1 MTIKAASSETLGQ
14 KSETQWVNWKP
25 RFFTIWTGQ
34 ALSMIGSA
42 LTQFVLV
49 WWITQTTGSPS
60 TLAVAGVVALLPTA
74 IFGPLGGALADR
86 WSRRAVMMVT
96 DTITALS
103 MVILVAL
110 FATDSVQ
117 LWQVYTLMF
126 VRATMQAFQGPA
138 VLASTPNLVPPE
150 SLTRVAG
157 MNQAMQGVLTI
168 AAAPLGALA
177 LAFLP
182 LQGAL
187 MIDVV
192 TAVFGI
198 VPLIFY
204 RIPQPPPS
212 AATTGNS
219 LLADVREG
227 ARYVA
232 QHRGLLILYATVGLV
247 VLTVLPT
254 FSLTPLL
261 VTQHFAGGVNQVA
274 LMEGLAG
281 MGIIVGG
288 VVVSLRTWS
297 DRRIRLVMVSFAVSC
312 GTVALTALA
321 PSNWLWLAIVWWTIS
336 GFSFSTGNAPMMAI
350 LQTIVP
356 NELQGRAFSLLN
368 MVFGLA
374 GPIGLALAGPIAEAF
389 GVRTLFILGG
399 SLSALICVAAYLLS
413 PSLRAI
419 ENTQTVTK
427 EAASFVRTVAAD

>member
-1 MTIKAASSETLGQ
+1 MITQSELQ
-14 KSETQWVNWKP
+14 SEQLAHWKP
-25 RFFTIWTGQ
+25 RFFSIWTGQ

-42 LTQFVLV
+42 LTQFVLI
-49 WWITQTTGSPS
+49 WWIAETTGSAS
-60 TLAVAGVVALLPTA
+60 ALALAGIMALLPTA
-74 IFGPLGGALADR
+74 LFGPLGGALADR
-86 WSRRAVMMVT
+86 WSRRVVMIVADAV
-96 DTITALS
+96 TAVC

-110 FATDSVQ
+110 FATGVVQ
-117 LWQVYTLMF
+117 IWHVYTLMF
-126 VRATMQAFQGPA
+126 LRATMQAFQGPA
-138 VLASTPNLVPPE
+138 AMASTPNLVPPE
-150 SLTRVAG
+150 WLTRVAG
-157 MNQAMQGVLTI
+157 MNQTMQGVLTI

-192 TAVFGI
+192 TALLGI
-198 VPLIFY
+198 VPLLVY
-204 RIPQPPPS
+204 RIPQPPSS
-212 AATTGNS
+212 ATKTGNS
-219 LLADVREG
+219 VLADIREG

-232 QHRGLLILYATVGLV
+232 QRRGLLILYATVGLV

-261 VTQHFAGGVNQVA
+261 VTQHFAGGVNEVA

-288 VVVSLRTWS
+288 VVVSLRTWT
-297 DRRIRLVMVSFAVSC
+297 DRRIRLVMLSFAVSC

-350 LQTIVP
+350 LQMTVP

-399 SLSALICVAAYLLS
+399 SLSALTCVAAYLMS
-413 PSLRAI
+413 PALRAI
-419 ENTQTVTK
+419 ETAHAPTK
-427 EAASFVRTVAAD
+427 KAAPFGSTVAAD

>member
-1 MTIKAASSETLGQ
+1 MTIKAASSEALGQ
-14 KSETQWVNWKP
+14 KSETQWANWKP

-60 TLAVAGVVALLPTA
+60 ALAVAGVVALLPTA

-103 MVILVAL
+103 MAILVAL

-138 VLASTPNLVPPE
+138 MLASTPNLAPSE
-150 SLTRVAG
+150 WLTRVAG

-187 MIDVV
+187 LIDVA
-192 TAVFGI
+192 TAVLGI
-198 VPLIFY
+198 TPLFFY

-219 LLADVREG
+219 VIADIREG
-227 ARYVA
+227 ARYVVH
-232 QHRGLLILYATVGLV
+232 HRGLLALYGVTGLV

-261 VTQHFAGGVNQVA
+261 VTEHFQGGVNQVA
-274 LMEGLAG
+274 LMEGFAG
-281 MGIIVGG
+281 IGIILGG
-288 VVVSLRTWS
+288 VLVSLRTWGG
-297 DRRIRLVMVSFAVSC
+297 RRIGLVMASFAVAC
-312 GTVALTALA
+312 GTVALTALTPA
-321 PSNWLWLAIVWWTIS
+321 SWLWLAVIWWTIS
-336 GFSFSTGNAPMMAI
+336 GFAFSTGNAPMMAI
-350 LQTIVP
+350 LQTIIP

-368 MVFGLA
+368 VVFGLA
-374 GPIGLALAGPIAEAF
+374 GPLGLVIAGPLAEIV
-389 GVRTLFILGG
+389 GVRGVFILGG
-399 SLSALICVAAYLLS
+399 TLSALICVVGYLAS
-413 PSLRAI
+413 QSLRNI
-419 ENTQTVTK
+419 E
-427 EAASFVRTVAAD
+427 EAVQA

>member
-1 MTIKAASSETLGQ
+1 MTIKAASSEALGQ
-14 KSETQWVNWKP
+14 KSETQWANWKP

-60 TLAVAGVVALLPTA
+60 ALAVAGVVALLPTA

-103 MVILVAL
+103 MAILVAL

-138 VLASTPNLVPPE
+138 MLASTPNLAPSE
-150 SLTRVAG
+150 WLTRVAG

-187 MIDVV
+187 LIDVA
-192 TAVFGI
+192 TAVLGI
-198 VPLIFY
+198 TPLFFY

-219 LLADVREG
+219 VIADIREG
-227 ARYVA
+227 ARYVVH
-232 QHRGLLILYATVGLV
+232 HRGLLALYGVTGLV

-261 VTQHFAGGVNQVA
+261 VTEHFQGGVNQVA
-274 LMEGLAG
+274 LMEGFAG
-281 MGIIVGG
+281 IGIILGG
-288 VVVSLRTWS
+288 VLVSLRTWGG
-297 DRRIRLVMVSFAVSC
+297 RRIGLVMASFAVAC
-312 GTVALTALA
+312 GTVALTALTPA
-321 PSNWLWLAIVWWTIS
+321 SWLWLAVIWWTIS
-336 GFSFSTGNAPMMAI
+336 GFAFSTGNAPMMAI
-350 LQTIVP
+350 LQTIIP

-368 MVFGLA
+368 VVFGLA
-374 GPIGLALAGPIAEAF
+374 GPLGLVIAGPLAEIVGMR
-389 GVRTLFILGG
+389 GVFILGG
-399 SLSALICVAAYLLS
+399 TLSALICVVGYLAS
-413 PSLRAI
+413 QSLRNI
-419 ENTQTVTK
+419 E
-427 EAASFVRTVAAD
+427 EAVQA

>member
-1 MTIKAASSETLGQ
+1 MTIKAASSEALGQ
-14 KSETQWVNWKP
+14 KSETQWANWKP

-49 WWITQTTGSPS
+49 WWITQATGSPS
-60 TLAVAGVVALLPTA
+60 ALAVAGVVALLPTA

-103 MVILVAL
+103 MAILVAL

-138 VLASTPNLVPPE
+138 MLASTPNLAPPE
-150 SLTRVAG
+150 WLTRVAG

-187 MIDVV
+187 LIDVA
-192 TAVFGI
+192 TAVLGI
-198 VPLIFY
+198 TPLFFY

-219 LLADVREG
+219 VIADIREG
-227 ARYVA
+227 ARYVVH
-232 QHRGLLILYATVGLV
+232 HRGLLALYGVTGLV

-261 VTQHFAGGVNQVA
+261 VTEHFQGGVNQVA
-274 LMEGLAG
+274 LMEGFAG
-281 MGIIVGG
+281 IGIILGG
-288 VVVSLRTWS
+288 VLVSLRTWGG
-297 DRRIRLVMVSFAVSC
+297 RRIGLVMASFAVAC
-312 GTVALTALA
+312 GTVALTALTPA
-321 PSNWLWLAIVWWTIS
+321 SWLWLAVIWWTIS
-336 GFSFSTGNAPMMAI
+336 GFAFSTGNAPMMAI
-350 LQTIVP
+350 LQTIIP

-368 MVFGLA
+368 VVFGLA
-374 GPIGLALAGPIAEAF
+374 GPLGLVIAGPLAEIV
-389 GVRTLFILGG
+389 GVRGVFILGG
-399 SLSALICVAAYLLS
+399 TLSALICVVGYLAS
-413 PSLRAI
+413 QSLRNI
-419 ENTQTVTK
+419 E
-427 EAASFVRTVAAD
+427 EAVQA

>member
-1 MTIKAASSETLGQ
+1 MPTQSETERMQL
-14 KSETQWVNWKP
+14 VRWKP
-25 RFFTIWTGQ
+25 RFFSIWTGQ

-42 LTQFVLV
+42 LTQFVLI
-49 WWITQTTGSPS
+49 WWITETTGSAS
-60 TLAVAGVVALLPTA
+60 ALALAGIMALLPTA
-74 IFGPLGGALADR
+74 LFGPLGGALADR
-86 WSRRAVMMVT
+86 WSRRVVMIVADAV
-96 DTITALS
+96 TAIC
-103 MVILVAL
+103 MVILIVL
-110 FATDSVQ
+110 FATGTVQ
-117 LWQVYTLMF
+117 LWHVYTLMF

-138 VLASTPNLVPPE
+138 VLASTPNLVPPAW
-150 SLTRVAG
+150 LTRVAG

-192 TAVFGI
+192 TALLGI
-198 VPLIFY
+198 VPLLFY

-219 LLADVREG
+219 LLADIREG

-232 QHRGLLILYATVGLV
+232 HHRGLLILYATVGLV

-254 FSLTPLL
+254 FALTPLL

-374 GPIGLALAGPIAEAF
+374 GPIGLALAGPVAEAF

-413 PSLRAI
+413 PALRAI
-419 ENTQTVTK
+419 ETARAVTK
-427 EAASFVRTVAAD
+427 EAAPFARTAAAD

>member
-1 MTIKAASSETLGQ
+1 MTIKAASSEALGQ
-14 KSETQWVNWKP
+14 KSETQWANWKP

-60 TLAVAGVVALLPTA
+60 ALAVAGVVALLPTA

-103 MVILVAL
+103 MAILVAL

-138 VLASTPNLVPPE
+138 MLASTPNLAPPE
-150 SLTRVAG
+150 WLTRVAG

-187 MIDVV
+187 LIDVA
-192 TAVFGI
+192 TAVLGI
-198 VPLIFY
+198 TPLFFY

-219 LLADVREG
+219 VIADIREG
-227 ARYVA
+227 ARYVVH
-232 QHRGLLILYATVGLV
+232 HRGLLALYGVTGLV

-261 VTQHFAGGVNQVA
+261 VTEHFQGGVNQVA
-274 LMEGLAG
+274 LMEGFAG
-281 MGIIVGG
+281 IGIILGG
-288 VVVSLRTWS
+288 VLVSLRTWGG
-297 DRRIRLVMVSFAVSC
+297 RRIGLVMASFAVAC
-312 GTVALTALA
+312 GTVALTALTPA
-321 PSNWLWLAIVWWTIS
+321 SWLWLAVIWWTIS
-336 GFSFSTGNAPMMAI
+336 GFAFSTGNAPMMAI
-350 LQTIVP
+350 LQTIIP

-368 MVFGLA
+368 VVFGLA
-374 GPIGLALAGPIAEAF
+374 GPLGLVIAGPLAEIV
-389 GVRTLFILGG
+389 GVRGVFILGG
-399 SLSALICVAAYLLS
+399 TLSALICVVGYLAS
-413 PSLRAI
+413 QSLRNI
-419 ENTQTVTK
+419 E
-427 EAASFVRTVAAD
+427 EAVQA

>member
-1 MTIKAASSETLGQ
+1 MTIKAASSEALGQ
-14 KSETQWVNWKP
+14 KSETQWANWKP

-60 TLAVAGVVALLPTA
+60 ALAVAGVVALLPTA

-103 MVILVAL
+103 MAILVAL

-138 VLASTPNLVPPE
+138 MLASTPNLAPPE
-150 SLTRVAG
+150 WLTRVAG

-187 MIDVV
+187 LIDVA
-192 TAVFGI
+192 TAVLGI
-198 VPLIFY
+198 TPLFFY

-219 LLADVREG
+219 VIADIREG
-227 ARYVA
+227 ARYVVH
-232 QHRGLLILYATVGLV
+232 HRGLLALYGVTGLV

-261 VTQHFAGGVNQVA
+261 VTEHFQGGVNQVA
-274 LMEGLAG
+274 LMEGFAG
-281 MGIIVGG
+281 IGIILGG
-288 VVVSLRTWS
+288 VLVSLRTWGG
-297 DRRIRLVMVSFAVSC
+297 RRIGLVMASFAVAC
-312 GTVALTALA
+312 GTVALTALTPA
-321 PSNWLWLAIVWWTIS
+321 SWLWLAVIWWTIS
-336 GFSFSTGNAPMMAI
+336 GFAFSTGNAPMMAI
-350 LQTIVP
+350 LQTIIP

-368 MVFGLA
+368 VVFGLA
-374 GPIGLALAGPIAEAF
+374 GPLGLVIAGPLAEIVSVR
-389 GVRTLFILGG
+389 GVFILGG
-399 SLSALICVAAYLLS
+399 TLSALICVVGYLAS
-413 PSLRAI
+413 QSLRNI
-419 ENTQTVTK
+419 E
-427 EAASFVRTVAAD
+427 EAVQA

>member
-1 MTIKAASSETLGQ
+1 MTVETTSSAPPARSAELSTEQSTAA
-14 KSETQWVNWKP
+14 QWVNWKP

-60 TLAVAGVVALLPTA
+60 ALAVAGIVALLPTA

-86 WSRRAVMMVT
+86 WSRRAVMIVA
-96 DTITALS
+96 DAITALS
-103 MVILVAL
+103 MVILVLL
-110 FATDSVQ
+110 FATNSVQ

-138 VLASTPNLVPPE
+138 ALASTPNLAPPE
-150 SLTRVAG
+150 WLTRVAG

-192 TAVFGI
+192 TAVLGI
-198 VPLIFY
+198 TPLFFF
-204 RIPQPPPS
+204 RIPQPPPA
-212 AATTGNS
+212 AATTGAS
-219 LLADVREG
+219 VLADIREG
-227 ARYVA
+227 ARYVLGR
-232 QHRGLLILYATVGLV
+232 RGLLTLYGVTGLV

-261 VTQHFAGGVNQVA
+261 VTQHFGGGVNAVA
-274 LMEGLAG
+274 LMEGFAG
-281 MGIIVGG
+281 LGVIAGG
-288 VVVSLRTWS
+288 VVISVRTWHE
-297 DRRIRLVMVSFAVSC
+297 RRIWLVMFSFAAAC
-312 GTVALTALA
+312 ATVALTALTPA
-321 PSNWLWLAIVWWTIS
+321 TWLWLAVIWWTIS
-336 GFSFSTGNAPMMAI
+336 GFTFSTGNAPMMAI
-350 LQTIVP
+350 LQTIIP

-368 MVFGLA
+368 VVFGLA
-374 GPIGLALAGPIAEAF
+374 GPLGLAIAGPLAEIV
-389 GVRTLFILGG
+389 GVRGVFILGG
-399 SLSALICVAAYLLS
+399 TLSAVICVAGYFGS
-413 PSLRAI
+413 KSLRDI
-419 ENTQTVTK
+419 E
-427 EAASFVRTVAAD
+427 APAR